1 MARRADPG
9 KHPRVGTPAF
19 EEVWRNRRFREV
31 APNEEAR
38 KQKVLEKQK
47 RWRLKKKQKDRAAEL
62 DVGLDS
68 GLDAGLDVLDELDM
82 LDMLD
87 LELGVEP
94 QKPQAIGSQILA
106 RIDYAFER
114 LRYVTFQ
121 AFTHT
126 TMERSSPSA
135 CRAPCG
141 MDVRCIT
148 LC

>member
-9 KHPRVGTPAF
+9 KHPRVRTPAF

-38 KQKVLEKQK
+38 KQNLNLKVLEKQK
-47 RWRLKKKQKDRAAEL
+47 RWRLKKKQKDCAAEL

-68 GLDAGLDVLDELDM
+68 GLDAGLDELDKSDESDV

-94 QKPQAIGSQILA
+94 QKPQAIDS
-106 RIDYAFER
+106 
-114 LRYVTFQ
+114 
-121 AFTHT
+121 
-126 TMERSSPSA
+126 
-135 CRAPCG
+135 
-141 MDVRCIT
+141 
-148 LC
+148 